1 MDYPGNGV
9 VVKGVIVS
17 LTKPDVVRAGVEIL
31 DAYGLGDLSM
41 RRLAERLGVK
51 AGALYW
57 HVANKQSLLAAVS
70 DEILAVDGG
79 PTTVPSQDAE
89 LSDGVD
95 EWARCFRAT
104 LLAHRDGAELVAST
118 ISVGLGKTDP
128 TVKLRQF
135 MECQGSAASVRIRP
149 VGPWCTWCLA
159 TRWRSRPVP
168 SCMTSGWWARLI
180 RPDKMTILT
189 WPWPFLSPVL
199 SLCCELATGFHGSP
213 WYIYVAR

>member
-1 MDYPGNGV
+1 
-9 VVKGVIVS
+9 
-17 LTKPDVVRAGVEIL
+17 
-31 DAYGLGDLSM
+31 M

-135 MECQGSAASVRIRP
+135 MECQGVCRERADSVCRAL
-149 VGPWCTWCLA
+149 V
-159 TRWRSRPVP
+159 
-168 SCMTSGWWARLI
+168 
-180 RPDKMTILT
+180 
-189 WPWPFLSPVL
+189 
-199 SLCCELATGFHGSP
+199 H
-213 WYIYVAR
+213 

>member
-1 MDYPGNGV
+1 MWTTPGNGV

-79 PTTVPSQDAE
+79 PTTVPSLRTPNFPTE
-89 LSDGVD
+89 LTNGRDVLG
-95 EWARCFRAT
+95 
-104 LLAHRDGAELVAST
+104 LLSL
-118 ISVGLGKTDP
+118 L
-128 TVKLRQF
+128 TVTVLNSLRQ
-135 MECQGSAASVRIRP
+135 
-149 VGPWCTWCLA
+149 
-159 TRWRSRPVP
+159 RSR
-168 SCMTSGWWARLI
+168 W
-180 RPDKMTILT
+180 D
-189 WPWPFLSPVL
+189 
-199 SLCCELATGFHGSP
+199 
-213 WYIYVAR
+213 

>member
-1 MDYPGNGV
+1 MWTTPGNGV

-41 RRLAERLGVK
+41 RRLAERIGVK

-135 MECQGSAASVRIRP
+135 MECQGVCRERADSVCRALVHLVLGHTMEEQTRTQLHDLGV
-149 VGPWCTWCLA
+149 VGKIDPARQDDDFDLA
-159 TRWRSRPVP
+159 LAIFVA
-168 SCMTSGWWARLI
+168 GL
-180 RPDKMTILT
+180 
-189 WPWPFLSPVL
+189 V
-199 SLCCELATGFHGSP
+199 SLL
-213 WYIYVAR
+213 